1 MRRQTSIE
9 TYNKIKSSGLLS
21 NRRFEVYDMLYHSG
35 PMTANDLVRLQK
47 EKNPNANQTGWNA
60 RFSEL
65 EKMGVIKA
73 IGTKKDSISGNE
85 CVVWETTNELP
96 AKLPKVDKKALK
108 KQLVDKIASLGA
120 TVDDKLKV
128 PLREIYKLAN
138 SI

>member
-1 MRRQTSIE
+1 MRSTSIE

-85 CVVWETTNELP
+85 CVVWGCTDSLP
-96 AKLPKVDKKALK
+96 VKLVKLDRKALK
-108 KQLVDKIASLGA
+108 KQLIKKIADLGA
-120 TVDDKLKV
+120 NVDDTLKV